1 MIRDYESKLFFV
13 YKERIIMLNNFIQ
26 SATVKGLGIVAGAD
40 ANIATP
46 FEKVQSA
53 IKSLATQ
60 ITNLT
65 PWIALLCAV
74 VIGVMWMSGQR
85 GSQLAKSWAGKVITG
100 IAIVVLAALII
111 NWVVSVFGGSSN
123 VSI

>member
-1 MIRDYESKLFFV
+1 
-13 YKERIIMLNNFIQ
+13 MLNNFIQ
-26 SATVKGLGIVAGAD
+26 SATIKGLGIAAGADAD
-40 ANIATP
+40 ANIAAP
-46 FEKVQSA
+46 FEKVQTA

-85 GSQLAKSWAGKVITG
+85 GSQVAKSWASKVITG
-100 IAIVVLAALII
+100 IAIVVLAAVII
-111 NWVVSVFGGSSN
+111 NWVVATFGGSSN

>member
-1 MIRDYESKLFFV
+1 
-13 YKERIIMLNNFIQ
+13 MLNNFIQ

-40 ANIATP
+40 ANANIATP
-46 FEKVQSA
+46 FEKVQA
-53 IKSLATQ
+53 ALKSLATQ

-100 IAIVVLAALII
+100 IAIVILAALII
-111 NWVVSVFGGSSN
+111 NWVVSIFGGTSN

>member
-1 MIRDYESKLFFV
+1 
-13 YKERIIMLNNFIQ
+13 MLNNFIQ

-40 ANIATP
+40 ANIAAP
-46 FEKVQSA
+46 FEKVQTA

>member
-26 SATVKGLGIVAGAD
+26 SATVKGFGIVAGAD
-40 ANIATP
+40 ANIAAP
-46 FEKVQSA
+46 FEKVKSA

>member
-1 MIRDYESKLFFV
+1 
-13 YKERIIMLNNFIQ
+13 MLNNFIQ

-46 FEKVQSA
+46 FEKVQA
-53 IKSLATQ
+53 ALKSLATQ

-111 NWVVSVFGGSSN
+111 NWVVSIFGGTSS

>member
-1 MIRDYESKLFFV
+1 MIRDYESQLFFV

-46 FEKVQSA
+46 FEKVQA
-53 IKSLATQ
+53 ALKSLATQ

-100 IAIVVLAALII
+100 IAIVILAALII
-111 NWVVSVFGGSSN
+111 NWVVSIFGGTSN